1 MLEDPPGAV
10 PRCGLTHF
18 RVTTLMSAAP
28 TDPSVDREAA
38 RADAGAGMSR
48 AARRLA
54 VAVALLAIACS
65 DAMPPLHEAAL
76 TGNTDV
82 IKAAIAAGRT
92 LDATWNEPTRG
103 VEGNYSR
110 LIGLTPLMMAARS
123 GQLEAARLLVDGG
136 ANLYAEVNTQLPGE
150 PRTAFDLAVEAD
162 HTAVAEYLWSRSD
175 GVRFGGHLAAQIGGS
190 CSRLC
195 NDQAGVDPHT
205 NMGLFLIGIVRDQ
218 TVLGEGIGLAACYSP
233 RPIALLE
240 FVARRLARI
249 PGRALHCTAFQT
261 AGRGKPLDERVAVI
275 SWLLDH
281 GADPNDRSYAWT
293 PLTGAAAASDLAMV
307 KLLIARGAD
316 PNLPNAG
323 GLTPIGAAANSCVH
337 VASGGMI
344 DSALEQQRAM
354 VEFLATISD
363 RAVYASSK
371 ARSKL
376 DLLGRC
382 CVAQPQAPAQ
392 RRICEIFGL

>member
-1 MLEDPPGAV
+1 
-10 PRCGLTHF
+10 
-18 RVTTLMSAAP
+18 MS
-28 TDPSVDREAA
+28 
-38 RADAGAGMSR
+38 GG
-48 AARRLA
+48 ARRLA
-54 VAVALLAIACS
+54 VAVALLVVGCS
-65 DAMPPLHEAAL
+65 DAMPPLHQAAL
-76 TGNTDV
+76 TGNTEA
-82 IKAAIAAGRT
+82 IKAAIAAGHT
-92 LDATWNEPTRG
+92 LDAQWNEPTRG

-110 LIGLTPLMMAARS
+110 LLGLTPLMVAARS

-136 ANLYAEVNTQLPGE
+136 ANLYAQVTTQLPGE

-175 GVRFGGHLAAQIGGS
+175 GVRFGARLAAQIAGS

-195 NDQAGVDPHT
+195 NDMAGGDPHM
-205 NMGLFLIGIVRDQ
+205 NMALFLLSIVRDQ
-218 TVLGEGIGLAACYSP
+218 TVLGEGIGLAACYAQ
-233 RPIALLE
+233 RPVELLE
-240 FVARRLARI
+240 FVAKRVARI
-249 PGRALHCTAFQT
+249 PSRALHCMAFQT
-261 AGRGKPLDERVAVI
+261 RGREHPIEERLAVV

-293 PLTGAAAASDLAMV
+293 PLTGAAAAPDLAMV

-316 PNLPNAG
+316 PNLPNAE

-337 VASGGMI
+337 LASADTI
-344 DSALEQQRAM
+344 NETVDRQRAM

-363 RAVYASSK
+363 RDVYASPA